1 MKNAEKIIAATGAFV
16 LLMTVAAVTFCG
28 LPEKR
33 LTNREWIGDILTQ
46 SAGADPE
53 QPLGSSGFVRLL
65 NMLNPGNTGLHD
77 PEDAD
82 ILSQLEPIRSLIR
95 SFSHVH
101 DLTDPQESDAARA
114 ALPERALIKAAQ
126 QMTGSLPGISVEP
139 ETEIR

>member
-1 MKNAEKIIAATGAFV
+1 
-16 LLMTVAAVTFCG
+16 MTAAAVTFCG

-33 LTNREWIGDILTQ
+33 LTNREWTGDILTL

-53 QPLGSSGFVRLL
+53 QPLGSAGFVRLL

-77 PEDAD
+77 PEDAN
-82 ILSQLEPIRSLIR
+82 ILSRLEPVRSLIR

-101 DLTDPQESDAARA
+101 NLIDPPESDAVRA

-126 QMTGSLPGISVEP
+126 QMTGISGEP